1 MGLTI
6 EKSVET
12 KATTS
17 EVDSGTDTQKP
28 ITSEALASSIHGTRV
43 VSIAPFQ
50 SDTAVATGDGLTA
63 IPITAELNGMNII
76 DATAVVHDKGVT
88 GTTDIQIRRRRAG
101 SDVDV
106 LSTKITIG
114 DEFFAADGVV
124 NTSNDD
130 LATGD
135 ALYVD
140 VDAVHSGTAPN
151 GLTVAIQAR
160 LP

>member
-1 MGLTI
+1 MGLEVLI
-6 EKSVET
+6 SREVR
-12 KATTS
+12 ATSAEINT
-17 EVDSGTDTQKP
+17 GTDPNKV
-28 ITSEALASSIHGTRV
+28 ITPDALAGSIFGTRV
-43 VSIAPFQ
+43 TGLAPFQ
-50 SDTAVATGDGLTA
+50 SGTAVATGDGTVA

-76 DATAVVHDKGVT
+76 NVTAIVHDKGIT
-88 GTTDIQIRRRRAG
+88 GTTDIQVRRRRAG

-106 LSTKITIG
+106 LSTKVTIG
-114 DEFFAADGVV
+114 DEYFAADGVV

-140 VDAVHSGTAPN
+140 VDAVHSGTPPN
-151 GLTVAIQAR
+151 GLTVAISAR